1 MVVKRRHTLF
11 HVSILSYNSLG
22 SALQR
27 NPKRSTLNMPPANTV
42 LLVDPQ
48 VADKP
53 EDTQA
58 SGFANVQTLDA
69 VMDIIDTVMNID
81 ACETIINSNSTAVVP
96 FNVSTSPHSV
106 IEEVLRMP
114 SPASSNSSLSTP
126 DSFLPLTPTP
136 LPFDDASIVI
146 AEECPTGELRST
158 KIGDLGRRRGFKGAP
173 IIVPT
178 ARSSLITPLSSGSAF
193 SSTSE
198 LTNPLPLPLF
208 SPVFLTRLPQDV
220 HDDYSPADPFATSP
234 ESYYVPDVTCAVIP
248 VEDLTKFAFYDDFSS
263 KKRMSQFQANDRTRN
278 DSLSCQ
284 RPSPVSK
291 NISRTKTTVYDIS
304 IHSYDMMSIKGNF
317 KGNYESITKSA
328 ANSKISTSASPNNAP
343 NMTTLRPTKLKSV
356 FDDTPAALGSAAVVL
371 PTGGFP
377 FAVDEKNAF
386 PPVLREVEEV
396 HQSRDGNDCDT
407 CTGARTALGSHLL
420 LCPPCSQRHLR
431 SLSFSKSNL
440 DDIGVSSPPIIVT
453 LPSETSLARAEKC
466 SDDLRDIAV
475 PPANEIGWD
484 HDENSSA
491 GFTLGYDS
499 EADLESAYGGLWQ
512 GDD

>member
-27 NPKRSTLNMPPANTV
+27 NPKNRSTLNANTRSMPPANTV

-58 SGFANVQTLDA
+58 SGFANVQALDA
-69 VMDIIDTVMNID
+69 VMDIIDTVMNIN

-96 FNVSTSPHSV
+96 FKVSTSPHSV

-136 LPFDDASIVI
+136 LPFDDASIVV
-146 AEECPTGELRST
+146 AEECPTAELRSA

-178 ARSSLITPLSSGSAF
+178 ARSSLFTPLSSGSAF

-198 LTNPLPLPLF
+198 LMNPLPLF
-208 SPVFLTRLPQDV
+208 SPVSLTRLPQNV
-220 HDDYSPADPFATSP
+220 QDDYSSADPFATSP

-248 VEDLTKFAFYDDFSS
+248 VEDLTEFAFYDDFSS
-263 KKRMSQFQANDRTRN
+263 KTQRTRN
-278 DSLSCQ
+278 DSLRCQ

-304 IHSYDMMSIKGNF
+304 IHSYDMTSVKGNS
-317 KGNYESITKSA
+317 ESITKSSV
-328 ANSKISTSASPNNAP
+328 NPKISTDASPNNATD
-343 NMTTLRPTKLKSV
+343 MTTLRPTKSESV
-356 FDDTPAALGSAAVVL
+356 IDDALAALGSAVVVL
-371 PTGGFP
+371 PTRGFP
-377 FAVDEKNAF
+377 FAADEKDAF
-386 PPVLREVEEV
+386 PPVLRDVEEV
-396 HQSRDGNDCDT
+396 YQLRDGNDCDT
-407 CTGARTALGSHLL
+407 CTGARTALRALGSHLL

-453 LPSETSLARAEKC
+453 LPSETSLAGAEKF
-466 SDDLRDIAV
+466 SDDLHDIAV
-475 PPANEIGWD
+475 PPEHEIGWD
-484 HDENSSA
+484 HDETSFA

-512 GDD
+512 GED